1 MTRLAVH
8 RRFNQFY
15 KQAIY
20 DKRLHTGLINFT
32 TKSTPMLHN
41 LINEENRQHDDRALT
56 RLFRETETRRKTRMV
71 VRKGQGFV
79 LLRLEDIVFF
89 YTENKITYV
98 LDREGRKY
106 VGEGNLS
113 EIESRLDPAVFF
125 RANRQYILNIDYIKS
140 YKPYEKVKLQ
150 VDLHVADAQHVI
162 IVSQENA
169 PAFREWMNQ
178 A

>member
-1 MTRLAVH
+1 MPAG
-8 RRFNQFY
+8 Q
-15 KQAIY
+15 
-20 DKRLHTGLINFT
+20 INFND
-32 TKSTPMLHN
+32 KSTPMLHN
-41 LINEENRQHDDRALT
+41 LINEESMQHGDRALM
-56 RLFRETETRRKTRMV
+56 RLFTENGTRRKTRMV

-79 LLRLEDIVFF
+79 LLRLEDIALF

-98 LDREGRKY
+98 LDREGKKF

-113 EIESRLDPAVFF
+113 EIEDRLDPAVFF

-150 VDLHVADAQHVI
+150 VDLHVADAHHFVV
-162 IVSQENA
+162 VSQENA